1 MLLSSLAE
9 RSRAC
14 VWSRLVLGGPGSNCG
29 EGKIIYLFMLSS
41 LQSSMSQIVSL
52 IIVKVK
58 HDSQGNDIFFTSQGV
73 SFSEVLEG
81 LK

>member
-1 MLLSSLAE
+1 MLG
-9 RSRAC
+9 
-14 VWSRLVLGGPGSNCG
+14 VPGSNCG
-29 EGKIIYLFMLSS
+29 EGKIIYLFMLS
-41 LQSSMSQIVSL
+41 LQSSMSQIVCL
-52 IIVKVK
+52 LIVKVK